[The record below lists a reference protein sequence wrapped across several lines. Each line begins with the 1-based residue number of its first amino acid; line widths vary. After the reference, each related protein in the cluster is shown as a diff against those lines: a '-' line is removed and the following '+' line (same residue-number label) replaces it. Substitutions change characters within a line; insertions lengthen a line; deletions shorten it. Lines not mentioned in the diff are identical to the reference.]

1 MALQLA
7 AHIEAW
13 VDSQIV
19 KHEER
24 KWGSLVSAKL
34 FMDREYVVKHIH
46 NKHKPVVDK
55 EKDKVRP
62 SV

>member
-1 MALQLA
+1 MQLT
-7 AHIEAW
+7 AHIEQW

-19 KHEER
+19 KHEEK

-46 NKHKPVVDK
+46 NKHQPVVQK
-55 EKDKVRP
+55 QKDQVRAQP
-62 SV
+62 